1 MREDVQEGRKDRSS
15 DKEILN
21 DKGHPEGCPDAGK
34 DLTMNNKQRGA
45 VIKWIEK

>member
-34 DLTMNNKQRGA
+34 DFSNEWKQ
-45 VIKWIEK
+45 